1 VINHVTGALNM
12 VQAIGGLT
20 DFTNKLINVMDE
32 VEYRRITSAED
43 MEDVARLRHKAYKKA
58 CLSA

>member
-1 VINHVTGALNM
+1 M